1 MNHLWIIALLLLAA
15 GTFLALISNSLRRYS
30 IARLEDRLRELGRPD
45 RLVRFLEIED
55 SLIQM
60 ASAWRLLVNTA
71 FVFIIAFLM
80 RNLPPAH
87 AVALAL
93 GAAAALIAFGSAI
106 PLAWSRFSS
115 ESIIARSISL
125 LLFCR
130 TLSWPLLAVMRLF
143 DHIVRRLAGAADE
156 SPHSRQTE
164 LADQIRSFVREG
176 EMEGAFQPREKQ
188 MIESI
193 IEFRNTT
200 VSQIMTPRTDVLALA
215 REANLEDAR
224 RFIADSG
231 HSRIP
236 VFQGTLDVVVG
247 VLYAKDVLA
256 AVTPGFQTRSVADIF
271 HPALFIPETKNLTDL
286 LRDFQRTGMHMAI
299 VLDEYGGTAGLVTI
313 EDIIEEILGEIADEF
328 DESRHDEIHKV
339 SDTVF
344 ELDART
350 RIPVVNAALR
360 IQLPEN
366 QDYETVGGFVLARL
380 GYIPKVGEKIDY
392 RGLIITILQ
401 GDERR
406 VDRLRIEALDQF
418 LPEAHQP

>member
-1 MNHLWIIALLLLAA
+1 MNYLWTIALLLLAA

-30 IARLEDRLRELGRPD
+30 IARLEDRLRELGRAA
-45 RLVRFLEIED
+45 RLTGFLEIED
-55 SLIQM
+55 SLVQM

-71 FVFIIAFLM
+71 FIFIIAFLM
-80 RNLPPAH
+80 RDLPPPRAI
-87 AVALAL
+87 ALAL
-93 GAAAALIAFGSAI
+93 GAAAALIVFTSAI
-106 PLAWSRFSS
+106 PLAWSRYAS
-115 ESIIARSISL
+115 ERIIARTIGL
-125 LLFCR
+125 LTVWR
-130 TLSWPLLAVMRLF
+130 ILSWPLLAVMRLF
-143 DHIVRRLAGAADE
+143 DYLVRRLAGAADE
-156 SPHSRQTE
+156 SPHTRQTE
-164 LADQIRSFVREG
+164 LADQLRSFVREG

-200 VSQIMTPRTDVLALA
+200 VAQIMTPRTDVLALA
-215 REANLEDAR
+215 REATLEDAR

-236 VFQGTLDVVVG
+236 VYQETLDIVVG
-247 VLYAKDVLA
+247 VLYAKDLLA
-256 AVTPGFQTRSVADIF
+256 VAAAPGFTARPVAEIM
-271 HPALFIPETKNLTDL
+271 HPALVIPETKSLTDL

-313 EDIIEEILGEIADEF
+313 EDIIEEILGEISDEF
-328 DESRHDEIHKV
+328 DEGRHEEIHKV

-350 RIPVVNAALR
+350 RIPIANHALGV
-360 IQLPEN
+360 QLPED

-380 GYIPKVGEKIDY
+380 GYIPKVGEKLDY
-392 RGLIITILQ
+392 RGLVITVLQ

-418 LPEAHQP
+418 LPEVK

>member
-1 MNHLWIIALLLLAA
+1 MNHLWLIALLLLAA
-15 GTFLALISNSLRRYS
+15 STFLALISNSLRRYS
-30 IARLEDRLRELGRPD
+30 IARLEDRLRELGRPG
-45 RLVRFLEIED
+45 RLARFLEIED

-80 RNLPPAH
+80 RDLPTSN

-93 GAAAALIAFGSAI
+93 GAATALIAFGSAI

-115 ESIIARSISL
+115 ERIIARTVGL
-125 LLFCR
+125 LTFLR
-130 TLSWPLLAVMRLF
+130 AASWPLLAVCRLF
-143 DHIVRRLAGAADE
+143 DHLVRRLAGAADE
-156 SPHSRQTE
+156 SPHSRQSE

-176 EMEGAFQPREKQ
+176 EMEGAFQPRETK

-224 RFIADSG
+224 RFIAESG

-256 AVTPGFQTRSVADIF
+256 AVSPGFQTRSVADIM

-313 EDIIEEILGEIADEF
+313 EDIIEEILGEISDEF
-328 DESRHDEIHKV
+328 DEGHHDEIHKV
-339 SDTVF
+339 SDTVY

-350 RIPVVNAALR
+350 RIPIANAALGLL
-360 IQLPEN
+360 LPEN
-366 QDYETVGGFVLARL
+366 QDYETLGGFVLARL
-380 GYIPKVGEKIDY
+380 GYIPKVGEKLEF
-392 RGLIITILQ
+392 RGLVITVLQ

-406 VDRLRIEALDQF
+406 VDRLRIEAIDKF
-418 LPEAHQP
+418 LPEAPQP